1 MTHQIGQKV
10 NCNGHNG
17 TITEV
22 CTGKLLGMVVVRLE
36 RGSVCVA
43 ASELDKNYHNHHVT
57 APKVTGSGR
66 YVVSRHMTLLAAQ
79 KAAHRC
85 IGGLVEQ
92 IES

>member
-10 NCNGHNG
+10 KCNGFDG

-22 CTGKLLGMVVVRLE
+22 CTGQLKGMVVVRLAS
-36 RGSVCVA
+36 GSVCVSA
-43 ASELDKNYHNHHVT
+43 RELDKEYHVT

-85 IGGLVEQ
+85 IGGMVER
-92 IES
+92 I

>member
-1 MTHQIGQKV
+1 MTKKYLFQ
-10 NCNGHNG
+10 
-17 TITEV
+17 
-22 CTGKLLGMVVVRLE
+22 
-36 RGSVCVA
+36 
-43 ASELDKNYHNHHVT
+43 VT

-85 IGGLVEQ
+85 IGGLVER